1 MLSSFW
7 LIVTTTFFPALVQ
20 APADTVVAVQAYPG
34 GAAGVF
40 AIIRDIAT
48 IIIALALL
56 ATVVALAAIALIAK
70 KLVGK
75 VGGLLDKVQDGVD
88 PVLKHARDV
97 GDNVNYVTTAIR
109 VDVQQLNKTIANANQ
124 RVNEVVVVAEER
136 INELNG
142 LIKVVQE
149 EAEDIFID
157 TASTVRGI
165 RAGADALRRPRPPAT
180 PDRGHINH
188 ESGRL

>member
-1 MLSSFW
+1 LLSSFW
-7 LIVTTTFFPALVQ
+7 LSITTIFLPALVQ

-56 ATVVALAAIALIAK
+56 ATVGALAAIALIAK
-70 KLVGK
+70 KLVGQ
-75 VGGLLDKVQDGVD
+75 VGGLLDRVQEGVD

-109 VDVQQLNKTIANANQ
+109 VDVQQLNQTIANANQ
-124 RVNEVVVVAEER
+124 RVNEVVVVAEKR

-149 EAEDIFID
+149 EAEDIFIE

-165 RAGADALRRPRPPAT
+165 RAGADALRGPRPPTT
-180 PDRGHINH
+180 PGRGHINH